1 MEVMERCLFQCNLVA
16 LKGVLSNDV
25 STLVA
30 LTASLDTLSLNL
42 PSSGSSSS
50 SIRDAVQCT
59 HDLAKHRSKT
69 FW

>member
-30 LTASLDTLSLNL
+30 LTACLDRYSKSTIQWQQLFIYK
-42 PSSGSSSS
+42 GG
-50 SIRDAVQCT
+50 CT
-59 HDLAKHRSKT
+59 VYS
-69 FW
+69 